1 MNMEVKGII
10 KKILIY
16 GGLFICVSLAV
27 GIAIEGMIVYLM
39 AGMNGETVPF
49 FSWSYFAEADTYK
62 YGFGLTL
69 AAILL
74 YQVFSN
80 QNSKKAKRML
90 KGKAKGVESVLENS
104 RFMTDK

>member
-69 AAILL
+69 AAFCYIR
-74 YQVFSN
+74 YFPIKTV
-80 QNSKKAKRML
+80 KKQR
-90 KGKAKGVESVLENS
+90 GC
-104 RFMTDK
+104 

>member
-39 AGMNGETVPF
+39 AGCAHIASHICVKRGIDKNLP
-49 FSWSYFAEADTYK
+49 
-62 YGFGLTL
+62 L
-69 AAILL
+69 ARQWAR
-74 YQVFSN
+74 Y
-80 QNSKKAKRML
+80 
-90 KGKAKGVESVLENS
+90 
-104 RFMTDK
+104 